1 MDLDYSNLN
10 SMQLDALKEVS
21 NIGAGNAATA
31 LSMLLGKKVDM
42 TVPAVNVVR
51 LEDVVAEDGECE
63 VAGTVVRVLGDI
75 SGNILLVF
83 LEKTARNIIGK
94 LVGCDQSPDSEMG
107 RSVLCEIANIISAS
121 YMNSIAQLTGLV
133 IAPSVPAV
141 AYDMLGAILTTT
153 FIESNQ
159 YDEYILDIETVFLN
173 DTEEDIGGHFYY
185 IPMPGSL
192 EKILKSIGIS

>member
-1 MDLDYSNLN
+1 MEYSKLN
-10 SMQLDALKEVS
+10 SLELDALREVS

-31 LSMLLGKKVDM
+31 LSMLLGKKIDM
-42 TVPAVNVVR
+42 TVPAVNIVK
-51 LEDVVAEDGECE
+51 LEDVVEINGEDE

-75 SGNILLVF
+75 AGNILLVF
-83 LEKTARNIIGK
+83 DSDTAMNIIGK
-94 LVGCDQSPDSEMG
+94 LLGVKETPDSEMG
-107 RSVLCEIANIISAS
+107 KSVLCEIANIISAS
-121 YMNSIAQLTGLV
+121 YMNSIAQLTNLV

-159 YDEYILDIETVFLN
+159 YDEYILDIETIFL
-173 DTEEDIGGHFYY
+173 DETEENIGGHFYY

-192 EKILKSIGIS
+192 EKILKSIGIN

>member
-1 MDLDYSNLN
+1 MEYSNL
-10 SMQLDALKEVS
+10 SGVQLDALKEVS

-31 LSMLLGKKVDM
+31 LSMLLGKKIDM
-42 TVPAVNVVR
+42 TVPAVNVIK
-51 LEDVVAEDGECE
+51 LEEILSLSGEQE

-75 SGNILLVF
+75 AGNILLVF
-83 LEKTARNIIGK
+83 EKDTAENIIGK
-94 LVGCDQSPDSEMG
+94 LMGSKQSPESEMG
-107 RSVLCEIANIISAS
+107 KSVLCEIANIISAS
-121 YMNSIAQLTGLV
+121 YMNSIAQLTNLA

-159 YDEYILDIETVFLN
+159 YDEYILDIETVFID
-173 DTEEDIGGHFYY
+173 DTKENIGGHFYY

-192 EKILKSIGIS
+192 EKILKSIGIN

>member
-1 MDLDYSNLN
+1 MDYSSL
-10 SMQLDALKEVS
+10 SMIQLDALKEVS

-31 LSMLLGKKVDM
+31 LSMLLNKKIDM
-42 TVPAVNVVR
+42 SVPSVNVVR
-51 LEDVVAEDGECE
+51 LEDVVEETGESE
-63 VAGTVVRVLGDI
+63 VSGTVVRVLGDI
-75 SGNILLVF
+75 AGNILLVF
-83 LEKTARNIIGK
+83 KEDTVNKIIGK
-94 LVGCDQSPDSEMG
+94 LVGTNEGINSEMG
-107 RSVLCEIANIISAS
+107 QSVLCEIANIISAS
-121 YMNSIAQLTGLV
+121 YMNSIAQLTNLA

-159 YDEYILDIETVFLN
+159 YDEYILDIETIFL
-173 DTEEDIGGHFYY
+173 DETEENIGGHFYY

>member
-1 MDLDYSNLN
+1 MDYSSL
-10 SMQLDALKEVS
+10 SMIQLDALKEVS

-31 LSMLLGKKVDM
+31 LSMLLNRKIDM
-42 TVPAVNVVR
+42 SVPSVNVVR
-51 LEDVVAEDGECE
+51 MEDVVEATGETE

-75 SGNILLVF
+75 AGNILLVF
-83 LEKTARNIIGK
+83 EESTVKKIIGK
-94 LVGCDQSPDSEMG
+94 LVGSEEGLNSEMG
-107 RSVLCEIANIISAS
+107 QSVLCEIANIISAS
-121 YMNSIAQLTGLV
+121 YMNAIAQLTNLA

-141 AYDMLGAILTTT
+141 SYDMLGAILTTT

-159 YDEYILDIETVFLN
+159 YDEYILDIETIFLD
-173 DTEEDIGGHFYY
+173 DTEENIGGHFYY

>member
-1 MDLDYSNLN
+1 MDYANLTGV
-10 SMQLDALKEVS
+10 QLDALKEVS

-31 LSMLLGKKVDM
+31 LSMLISKKIDM
-42 TVPAVNVVR
+42 TVPAVNVVK
-51 LEDVVAEDGECE
+51 LEDVVAEDGESE
-63 VAGTVVRVLGDI
+63 VTGTVVRVLGDI

-83 LEKTARNIIGK
+83 LKNTAQNIIKK
-94 LVGCDQSPDSEMG
+94 LVGSNEALESEMG
-107 RSVLCEIANIISAS
+107 VSVLCEIANIISAS
-121 YMNSIAQLTGLV
+121 YMNSIAQITGLA

-159 YDEYILDIETVFLN
+159 YDEYILDIETLFL
-173 DTEEDIGGHFYY
+173 DETEENIGGHFYY

>member
-1 MDLDYSNLN
+1 MEYSKLN
-10 SMQLDALKEVS
+10 GVQLDALKEVS

-31 LSMLLGKKVDM
+31 LSMMINKKVDM

-51 LEDVVAEDGECE
+51 LEDIVEQNGEKE

-75 SGNILLVF
+75 AGNILLVF
-83 LEKTARNIIGK
+83 EKETSENIISK
-94 LVGCDQSPDSEMG
+94 LVGSKESPDSEMG

-121 YMNSIAQLTGLV
+121 YMNSIAQLTNLA

-159 YDEYILDIETVFLN
+159 YDEYILDIETVFLD
-173 DTEEDIGGHFYY
+173 DTEENIGGHFYY

-192 EKILKSIGIS
+192 EKILKSIGIN

>member
-1 MDLDYSNLN
+1 MDYLSL
-10 SMQLDALKEVS
+10 SMIQLDALKEVS
-21 NIGAGNAATA
+21 NIGVGNAATA
-31 LSMLLGKKVDM
+31 LSMLLNKKVDM
-42 TVPAVNVVR
+42 SVPSVNVVK
-51 LEDVVAEDGECE
+51 LEDIVEATGENE

-75 SGNILLVF
+75 AGNILLVF
-83 LEKTARNIIGK
+83 EEDTVKKIIGR
-94 LVGCDQSPDSEMG
+94 LIGSEEGVDSEMG
-107 RSVLCEIANIISAS
+107 QSVLCEIANIISAS
-121 YMNSIAQLTGLV
+121 YMNSIAQLTNLE

-159 YDEYILDIETVFLN
+159 YDEYILDIETIFLD
-173 DTEEDIGGHFYY
+173 DTEENIGGHFYY

>member
-1 MDLDYSNLN
+1 MEYSSL
-10 SMQLDALKEVS
+10 SGVQLDALKEVS

-42 TVPAVNVVR
+42 SVPAVNVIK
-51 LEDVVAEDGECE
+51 LEEILSLSGEQE

-75 SGNILLVF
+75 AGNILLVF
-83 LEKTARNIIGK
+83 EKGTAENIIGK
-94 LVGCDQSPDSEMG
+94 LMGGKQSPESEMG
-107 RSVLCEIANIISAS
+107 KSVLCEIANIISAS
-121 YMNSIAQLTGLV
+121 YMNSIAQLTNLA

-159 YDEYILDIETVFLN
+159 YDEYILDIETVFLD
-173 DTEEDIGGHFYY
+173 DTRENIGGHFYY

-192 EKILKSIGIS
+192 EKILKSIGIN

>member
-1 MDLDYSNLN
+1 MEYSSL
-10 SMQLDALKEVS
+10 SGLQLDALKEVS

-42 TVPAVNVVR
+42 SVPAVNVIK
-51 LEDVVAEDGECE
+51 LEEILSLNGEQE

-75 SGNILLVF
+75 AGNILLVF
-83 LEKTARNIIGK
+83 EKGTAENIIGK
-94 LVGCDQSPDSEMG
+94 LMGGKQSPESEMG
-107 RSVLCEIANIISAS
+107 KSVLCEIANIISAS
-121 YMNSIAQLTGLV
+121 YMNSIAQLTNLA

-159 YDEYILDIETVFLN
+159 YDEYILDIETVFLD
-173 DTEEDIGGHFYY
+173 DTRENIGGHFYY

-192 EKILKSIGIS
+192 EKILKSIGIN

>member
-1 MDLDYSNLN
+1 MDYSSL
-10 SMQLDALKEVS
+10 SMIQLDALKEVS

-31 LSMLLGKKVDM
+31 LSMLLNKKIDM
-42 TVPAVNVVR
+42 SVPSVNVVR
-51 LEDVVAEDGECE
+51 LEDVVEATGESE
-63 VAGTVVRVLGDI
+63 VSGTVVRVIGDI
-75 SGNILLVF
+75 AGNILLVF
-83 LEKTARNIIGK
+83 EEDTVKKIIGK
-94 LVGCDQSPDSEMG
+94 LIGSETDVNSEMG
-107 RSVLCEIANIISAS
+107 QSVLCEIANIISAS
-121 YMNSIAQLTGLV
+121 YMNSIAQLTNLA

-159 YDEYILDIETVFLN
+159 YDEYILDIETIFLD
-173 DTEEDIGGHFYY
+173 DTEENIGGHFYY

>member
-1 MDLDYSNLN
+1 MDYSSL
-10 SMQLDALKEVS
+10 SMIQLDALKEVS

-31 LSMLLGKKVDM
+31 LSMLLNKKVDM
-42 TVPAVNVVR
+42 SVPSVNVVR
-51 LEDVVAEDGECE
+51 LEDIVEATGENE

-75 SGNILLVF
+75 AGNILLVF
-83 LEKTARNIIGK
+83 EEDTVKKIIGR
-94 LVGCDQSPDSEMG
+94 LIGSEDGIDSEMG
-107 RSVLCEIANIISAS
+107 QSVLCEIANIISAS
-121 YMNSIAQLTGLV
+121 YMNSIAQLTNLE

-159 YDEYILDIETVFLN
+159 YDEYILDIETIFLD
-173 DTEEDIGGHFYY
+173 DTEENIGGHFYY

>member
-1 MDLDYSNLN
+1 MDYSSL
-10 SMQLDALKEVS
+10 SMIQLDALKEVS

-31 LSMLLGKKVDM
+31 LSMLLNKKVDM
-42 TVPAVNVVR
+42 SVPSVNVVR
-51 LEDVVAEDGECE
+51 LEDVVEATGENE

-75 SGNILLVF
+75 AGNILLVF
-83 LEKTARNIIGK
+83 EEDTVKKIIGR
-94 LVGCDQSPDSEMG
+94 LIGSEEGVDSEMG
-107 RSVLCEIANIISAS
+107 QSVLCEIANIISAS
-121 YMNSIAQLTGLV
+121 YMNSIAQLTNLE

-159 YDEYILDIETVFLN
+159 YDEYILDIETIFFD
-173 DTEEDIGGHFYY
+173 DTEENIGGHFYY